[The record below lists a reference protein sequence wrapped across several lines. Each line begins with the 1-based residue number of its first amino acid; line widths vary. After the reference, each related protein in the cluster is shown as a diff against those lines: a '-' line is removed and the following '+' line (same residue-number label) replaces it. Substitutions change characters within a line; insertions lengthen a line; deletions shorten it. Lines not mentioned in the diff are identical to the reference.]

1 MTHTEPIVDPNFY
14 PGISSGDRLGFT
26 LFLALVL
33 HATLILGIGFDLY
46 RETNRSPIIEV
57 TLAQSPD
64 KQQPE
69 HADYIAQENQ
79 LGGGELEE
87 KSMPSVTNPT
97 EFFAEQANQLTP
109 ESPPETFSS
118 TKKKQIMKV
127 ATVVQSTQ
135 KTPVESIEPK
145 DTEVLDE
152 IKQEISLLE
161 RSLELASLNAKLDV
175 RKQLATKKTR
185 VKRVSSLATLKT
197 VDAYY
202 VKQWIKKIHR
212 VGRLNYPEESR
223 RRKIFGD
230 LRLTVALY
238 SNGKVKDIKVLRSS
252 GHKILDDAA
261 IRIVR
266 LAAPFAPF
274 PKQLKAE
281 YDVLEITRTWLFS
294 KDGHT
299 PVL

>member
-1 MTHTEPIVDPNFY
+1 MTHTEPIADPNFY

-97 EFFAEQANQLTP
+97 EFFSEQANQLTP
-109 ESPPETFSS
+109 ESPPQALSS
-118 TKKKQIMKV
+118 TKQKQTMKV
-127 ATVVQSTQ
+127 ATVSQSAR

-145 DTEVLDE
+145 ETEVLDE

-161 RSLELASLNAKLDV
+161 RSLELASLDAKLDA
-175 RKQLATKKTR
+175 RKQLQTKKTR
-185 VKRVSSLATLKT
+185 VKRVSSVATLKT
-197 VDAYY
+197 ADAYY

-230 LRLTVALY
+230 LRLTVSLY

>member
-1 MTHTEPIVDPNFY
+1 MAPSNTAIEPDIY
-14 PGISSGDRLGFT
+14 PGINSGDRLGFT

-33 HATLILGIGFDLY
+33 HTILILGIGFDLY

-57 TLAQSPD
+57 TLAQTPDQDSPD
-64 KQQPE
+64 K
-69 HADYIAQENQ
+69 ADYIAQDNQ
-79 LGGGELEE
+79 AGGGDLIE
-87 KSMPSVTNPT
+87 KNMPSVTSPT
-97 EFFAEQANQLTP
+97 EFFAEQAAETIP
-109 ESPPETFSS
+109 ESPPEQTRSS
-118 TKKKQIMKV
+118 REKTLTRV
-127 ATVVQSTQ
+127 TTQ
-135 KTPVESIEPK
+135 KESSRKVPNISQEPE
-145 DTEVLDE
+145 DTEVLQDLE
-152 IKQEISLLE
+152 KEISLLE
-161 RSLELASLNAKLDV
+161 RSLELASLDARLDV
-175 RKQLATKKTR
+175 RKELNTRKTR
-185 VKRVSSLATLKT
+185 VKRVSSVATLKT
-197 VDAYY
+197 ADAYY

-212 VGRLNYPEESR
+212 VGRLNYPEEAR
-223 RRKIFGD
+223 RRRIFGD
-230 LRLTVALY
+230 LRLTVSLY
-238 SNGKVKDIKVLRSS
+238 ANGQVKDIHVLRSS